1 VLTAAALELRAPIVM
16 AMEAGACRRRHPRWT
31 VRADV
36 RHLADRRRVRLER
49 DRPLAREDRRR
60 TGLDRHAAASDE
72 SEQRALWSGGRS
84 RAVAS
89 RRHVR

>member
-60 TGLDRHAAASDE
+60 TGL
-72 SEQRALWSGGRS
+72 
-84 RAVAS
+84 
-89 RRHVR
+89 